1 MALSK
6 LAAAP
11 TSHPWRWAVGVW
23 ALGAL
28 ALWLGDGVLGLQNQA
43 LLLVLTAALAALW
56 SSPGAALAACGLA
69 VLLFDLC
76 LVSPRGTLAVNLQ
89 QDALL
94 LLTVLGVSALIAGL
108 MARQH
113 RLAQQARQQA
123 DDAQQLR
130 ALGEHLREADH
141 PQDALSAL
149 QTALQR
155 LSGGP
160 VALWLAATAERPDHL
175 LGPADALQRQG
186 LAAATT
192 QHAALGPGTGRHDE
206 QPAWY
211 LPLRGRRA
219 SFGAAVLT
227 GPGVGPGVAAQRVRA
242 QAQALCDQMGLA
254 LARHA
259 AQHHAREAQTL
270 AQTQAVQ
277 NTLLAAIAHDHRT
290 PLATILGAA
299 SALHD
304 QAERL
309 SRAQQT
315 QLAATIVDEAQHL
328 ARITDNTLQLARLD
342 AADRA
347 LQTDWEAVADLLGP
361 VLRHARQRHPGLAL
375 DLQLHEPLPLVRC
388 DAVRVVQ
395 LLDNLVDNAVHHGGG
410 AQVVLQARA
419 LDRHLLLSVKD
430 RGPGVPPAAQ
440 ALLFQPF
447 QSGPARAGAPRRGA
461 GLGLAVCQAIA
472 RAHGGE
478 LRHRPR
484 RQGGTVMEFWLPLPP
499 DAPPATPKEPPC
511 P

>member
-1 MALSK
+1 MAILDRPTPT
-6 LAAAP
+6 AAR
-11 TSHPWRWAVGVW
+11 PWRRALAVW
-23 ALGAL
+23 ALGA
-28 ALWLGDGVLGLQNQA
+28 AVIWAGDGLLGLQNQA

-56 SSPGAALAACGLA
+56 SSPWGALAACVVA
-69 VLLFDLC
+69 VLLFDLSM
-76 LVSPRGTLAVNLQ
+76 VSPRGTLAVDMQ

-94 LLTVLGVSALIAGL
+94 LLTVLGVSGLVASL

-141 PQDALSAL
+141 PQDALAPL

-155 LSGGP
+155 LCGGP
-160 VALWLAATAERPDHL
+160 VAVWLAATAERPDHL
-175 LGPADALQRQG
+175 QGPADALQRQG

-192 QHAALGPGTGRHDE
+192 QYAALGPGTGRHDE
-206 QPAWY
+206 QAAWY

-227 GPGVGPGVAAQRVRA
+227 GPAVGPGVAAQRVRA

-259 AQHHAREAQTL
+259 AQHHAHQAQ
-270 AQTQAVQ
+270 AQAQAQ
-277 NTLLAAIAHDHRT
+277 AQHNTLLAAIAHDHRT

-304 QAERL
+304 QADRL
-309 SRAQQT
+309 SPSQQA

-328 ARITDNTLQLARLD
+328 ARLTDNTLQLARLGT
-342 AADRA
+342 AGGA
-347 LQTDWEAVADLLGP
+347 LQTDWQAVADLLGP
-361 VLRHARQRHPGLAL
+361 VLRHARQRHPGQPL

-395 LLDNLVDNAVHHGGG
+395 LLDNLVDNAMHHGAG
-410 AQVVLQARA
+410 AQVVLQAQA

-440 ALLFQPF
+440 ARLFQPF
-447 QSGPARAGAPRRGA
+447 QPGPTPAGAPRRGA

-484 RQGGTVMEFWLPLPP
+484 HAGGTAMEFWLPLPS
-499 DAPPATPKEPPC
+499 DAPPATPKEPLC